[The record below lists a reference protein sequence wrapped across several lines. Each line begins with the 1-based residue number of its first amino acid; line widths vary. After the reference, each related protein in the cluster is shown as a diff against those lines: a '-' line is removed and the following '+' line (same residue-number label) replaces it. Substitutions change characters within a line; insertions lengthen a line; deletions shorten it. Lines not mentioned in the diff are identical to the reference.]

1 MFLVRTADPDSLTPA
16 FPAASQANPGNGV
29 SLMRR
34 ILSASP
40 ELLGRIAGLIGHYAH
55 HRTLSPE
62 LIAAVNYT
70 VAASRGNTCCESYN
84 AGRLSRMGMS
94 DDDLARLASDAPV
107 SPLSPTEAALLSFVR
122 RTVDSPDG
130 VTAEDIARLRG
141 LGLDDADI
149 MDAAYLGA
157 NMLAATVLCKAF
169 YRDEAG
175 RA

>member
-1 MFLVRTADPDSLTPA
+1 MFLMRTADPESLAPA
-16 FPAASQANPGNGV
+16 FPTSSQADPGNGV

-40 ELLGRIAGLIGHYAH
+40 NLLERIAGLIGHYAH

-70 VAASRGNTCCESYN
+70 VAASRGNTCCEAYN

-94 DDDLARLASDAPV
+94 DDDLAHLVSDDPA
-107 SPLSPTEAALLSFVR
+107 SPLSPADAALLSFVR

-149 MDAAYLGA
+149 MDATYLGA

>member
-1 MFLVRTADPDSLTPA
+1 MFLLRTADPDSLAPA
-16 FPAASQANPGNGV
+16 FPNTNQAGPGNGV

-40 ELLGRIAGLIGHYAH
+40 ELLDRVAGLIGHYAH

-62 LIAAVNYT
+62 LIAAINYT
-70 VAASRGNTCCESYN
+70 VAVSRGNTCCEAYN

-94 DDDLARLASDAPV
+94 DDDLAHLAADAPA
-107 SPLSPTEAALLSFVR
+107 SPLSPADAALLSFVR
-122 RTVDSPDG
+122 RAVAAPDG
-130 VTAEDIARLRG
+130 VAAEDIDRLRG
-141 LGLDDADI
+141 LGLNDADI

-169 YRDEAG
+169 YRDGASP
-175 RA
+175 A